1 MAADET
7 EPSLAPQNH
16 HKIATMMVGGWL
28 SGWVGG
34 KETTSSQRTLV
45 FQTLVSQLDT
55 FLHEKEK

>member
-7 EPSLAPQNH
+7 EPSLTPSKSSQNSNND
-16 HKIATMMVGGWL
+16 GE
-28 SGWVGG
+28 WVGG
-34 KETTSSQRTLV
+34 GWVRRKETTSSQRTLV